1 MLNRIQTLMKT
12 ANNYETIEILRNY
25 LRLYIIL
32 ARNEEGHGILIYDDN
47 IDSIM
52 SMMNITRLEVIGL
65 TTHCTKLRSSPP
77 IPMSR
82 LFMDEIDHESYYSPK
97 TSDYPL
103 IDIIRKRSHE
113 QGDIALALERYGIE
127 NTDSISEINEWLS
140 SKGLACYRFVKFND
154 YRKQMYRK
162 FPRCTIVDSMII
174 GHIGHH
180 YIWIKNLET
189 YTRPEIDVLPFDIKY
204 ISRDEL
210 WARISS
216 SLDQTHI
223 KTIAVSVYGAITDNG
238 PMPYMI
244 STYPGNTFV
253 NFNSVKNLIL
263 NFLDWIKD
271 IMTSTRTIILVG
283 YMSNLFDIPLLT
295 VYWPNNCGWKIYNNT
310 LISSDGARVIWMDA
324 YKFSCGLSLQDY
336 CYHWGSKP
344 ESRPF
349 DLIKKSD
356 AKRNSKSLVKESMA
370 SLKSLYEAFETQS
383 GALEVLMSPCRMFSF
398 SRIEDMF
405 LTSVINR
412 VSENTG
418 MGMYYPTNDIPSL
431 FIESSICLDYIIVNN
446 QESNKYRIKSVL
458 DIISSKQYPAG
469 RPNYVKNGTK
479 GKLYIALCKVTV
491 PTNDHIPVVYHDDDN
506 TTTFITVLTSVDI
519 ETAIR
524 AGYSIVELGALQW
537 DNNIPELKNGL
548 LDSIKMIYDLNAV
561 TTNNLLEQLIEN
573 INFNNSSIISLFYTF
588 AISYC
593 RAFIYSIMETID
605 PVYISQFSYK
615 ELYVSSSYKDINES
629 MSQMVKL

>member
-1 MLNRIQTLMKT
+1 
-12 ANNYETIEILRNY
+12 
-25 LRLYIIL
+25 
-32 ARNEEGHGILIYDDN
+32 
-47 IDSIM
+47 
-52 SMMNITRLEVIGL
+52 
-65 TTHCTKLRSSPP
+65 
-77 IPMSR
+77 
-82 LFMDEIDHESYYSPK
+82 
-97 TSDYPL
+97 
-103 IDIIRKRSHE
+103 
-113 QGDIALALERYGIE
+113 
-127 NTDSISEINEWLS
+127 
-140 SKGLACYRFVKFND
+140 
-154 YRKQMYRK
+154 
-162 FPRCTIVDSMII
+162 
-174 GHIGHH
+174 
-180 YIWIKNLET
+180 
-189 YTRPEIDVLPFDIKY
+189 
-204 ISRDEL
+204 
-210 WARISS
+210 
-216 SLDQTHI
+216 
-223 KTIAVSVYGAITDNG
+223 
-238 PMPYMI
+238 
-244 STYPGNTFV
+244 
-253 NFNSVKNLIL
+253 
-263 NFLDWIKD
+263 
-271 IMTSTRTIILVG
+271 
-283 YMSNLFDIPLLT
+283 
-295 VYWPNNCGWKIYNNT
+295 
-310 LISSDGARVIWMDA
+310 
-324 YKFSCGLSLQDY
+324 
-336 CYHWGSKP
+336 
-344 ESRPF
+344 
-349 DLIKKSD
+349 
-356 AKRNSKSLVKESMA
+356 MA